1 MEEMEENEDE
11 KYLGDIVSTDGKN
24 LKNIKARI
32 VKGKGIV
39 IRILNILESVPFGKH
54 YFEVG
59 MILRDTLLIS
69 SMLHNSE
76 AWYNVTNAE
85 LDLLE
90 SVDLLYL
97 RRLLKATK
105 NTPKEM
111 LYLELGCI
119 PFRKVIM
126 EKRISFLHY
135 ILNEDDN
142 SIIYKFFKTQ
152 MKKRTKKDWVST
164 VIKDIEEIEW
174 SKPQPNLT

>member
-1 MEEMEENEDE
+1 MLLYCVVL
-11 KYLGDIVSTDGKN
+11 KYIDTRSVE
-24 LKNIKARI
+24 LK
-32 VKGKGIV
+32 
-39 IRILNILESVPFGKH
+39 IRCLVMNMFLCHFHSKTKSVFK
-54 YFEVG
+54 FLV
-59 MILRDTLLIS
+59 ILRDTLLIS

-135 ILNEDDN
+135 IINQDEYTTGN
-142 SIIYKFFKTQ
+142 
-152 MKKRTKKDWVST
+152 
-164 VIKDIEEIEW
+164 
-174 SKPQPNLT
+174 